1 MAINEQNLKFIFGLK
16 LHQLREQRQL
26 SLKDLSRL
34 SGVSASYLNEIE
46 KGKKYPKADKIVALA
61 SGLDVPYDDL
71 VSLRLD
77 AELNPLSDILNS
89 STLQDIPFE
98 LFGLEPVDIMELMSN
113 APTKFSALLDTF
125 SKIARNYDMRVE
137 HLLFA
142 AMRSYQEMHNN
153 HFPELEKQAE
163 AFLAAHSRFNTDRV
177 STAELKRYLEEH
189 MGVKVAEE
197 EFSPQDGI
205 EDVRAVYVPGKSP
218 KILLNSRLIPAQK
231 AFLLAKEIG
240 YRYMGLKERAQHG
253 DWASVSSFETLLN
266 NFKASYFAGALLIRK
281 KSLEEQLKAFF
292 RRSQWNGEAFLDIMK
307 AHDATPEMF
316 FHRLTQVLPA
326 SFDINELY
334 FLRFHHHEPTRHFS
348 LTKELHFS
356 RLHQPHGV
364 GFDEHY
370 CRRWITLIL
379 LEKLAERQPATSEPA
394 SEPIVG
400 VQKSQFH
407 QTDNEY
413 FCISVA
419 RPLVLDKETSSCVTL
434 GFVMTEKFKRKVKF
448 WNDER
453 IKPLTVNKTCE
464 RCSIMDCKVRAAPPV
479 IYDKVQLQKKR
490 QASLQELIEQHKS

>member
-16 LHQLREQRQL
+16 LHQLREKRQL

-46 KGKKYPKADKIVALA
+46 KGKKYPKADKIVSLA
-61 SGLDVPYDDL
+61 SVLDIPYDEL
-71 VSLRLD
+71 VSLKLD

-153 HFPELEKQAE
+153 HFPELEDKVADF
-163 AFLAAHSRFNTDRV
+163 ARAHPEFDQQKVPVARLS
-177 STAELKRYLEEH
+177 RYLEQEL
-189 MGVKVAEE
+189 GIKVVEE
-197 EFSPQDGI
+197 KFTREEGI
-205 EDVRAVYVPGKSP
+205 QDVRSVYVPGRYP
-218 KILLNSRLIPAQK
+218 KIILNDRLIPAQK

-240 YRYMGLKERAQHG
+240 YRYLGLKEREQFG
-253 DWASVSSFETLLN
+253 DWSSVSSFEVLLN

-281 KSLEEQLKAFF
+281 HALEEQLKAFF
-292 RRSQWNGEAFLDIMK
+292 RKSEWDGQAFLDIMK

-316 FHRLTQVLPA
+316 FHRLTQILPA
-326 SFDINELY
+326 SFDIKELY
-334 FLRFHHHEPTRHFS
+334 FLRFHHHEPTRYFS

-379 LEKLAERQPATSEPA
+379 LEELANSRLKQGKTADA
-394 SEPIVG
+394 PIVG

-407 QTDNEY
+407 KTDNEY
-413 FCISVA
+413 FCVSMA
-419 RPLVLDKETSSCVTL
+419 RPLVLDDETSSCVTL

-448 WNDER
+448 WNDDR
-453 IKPLTVNKTCE
+453 IKLLTVNKTCE

-479 IYDKVQLQKKR
+479 IHDKIEISKKR
-490 QASLQELIEQHKS
+490 QASLKELVDLYS